1 MKQEKRPTR
10 KEKQAKFGTVE
21 NWLSGRRR
29 KEKIRHKKAIALD
42 REFRKD
48 ENA

>member
-10 KEKQAKFGTVE
+10 QEKRAKFGTSE
-21 NWLSGRRR
+21 NWLNGRGR
-29 KEKIRHKKAIALD
+29 KEAARHKKATALD

-48 ENA
+48 END